1 MSINSRL
8 KATKIIGRRKAIYRQ
23 SIPDSNCARKE
34 TVDIDIFLTSFV
46 EHLRTAAFT
55 NFYFNNWCPDIF
67 IFISGN

>member
-34 TVDIDIFLTSFV
+34 TVDIDIFLTSRNGDRKIMQSITKRVDFP
-46 EHLRTAAFT
+46 RKKGIGT
-55 NFYFNNWCPDIF
+55 
-67 IFISGN
+67 S